1 MTHGSVWAVEGGVE
15 AATLC
20 TDSKASHQAAIE
32 LLFRSLPPPLIAAAE
47 RANVEVFGAAGAPA
61 NLVTVHI
68 RWGDK
73 GKENSLVSIER
84 YVHAAQQLVDRHGL
98 GETPT
103 VFITTEDPAALHAF
117 REHAPSGWVLRYYAP
132 AIGTGDAEEQFT
144 EAVSTT
150 AIGASDSGGALG
162 LNSLITL
169 LLSLEGRFFVLT
181 ASSNWS
187 ILINE
192 LRRGRIN
199 LGCGGCT
206 DMISLTPTKCM
217 NGFEYLCVSLDL

>member
-1 MTHGSVWAVEGGVE
+1 MRPPSARETPRSRCGPREPTHHVASAARTHAGVSVWLAGPPRACRG
-15 AATLC
+15 AN
-20 TDSKASHQAAIE
+20 DSTGST
-32 LLFRSLPPPLIAAAE
+32 RCSTPIA
-47 RANVEVFGAAGAPA
+47 P
-61 NLVTVHI
+61 
-68 RWGDK
+68 
-73 GKENSLVSIER
+73 
-84 YVHAAQQLVDRHGL
+84 
-98 GETPT
+98 
-103 VFITTEDPAALHAF
+103 
-117 REHAPSGWVLRYYAP
+117 
-132 AIGTGDAEEQFT
+132 QFT